1 MVPETPDF
9 TLETPHDITDWV
21 GLIFVPLGY
30 DRLIEVLIEPD
41 PFNFTFKSFV
51 NYFLTYIFFDGEL
64 LSRFFLL
71 SVEVEKIPL

>member
-1 MVPETPDF
+1 LVPETPDF
-9 TLETPHDITDWV
+9 TLETPHDVTDWA

-51 NYFLTYIFFDGEL
+51 NYFLT
-64 LSRFFLL
+64 
-71 SVEVEKIPL
+71 